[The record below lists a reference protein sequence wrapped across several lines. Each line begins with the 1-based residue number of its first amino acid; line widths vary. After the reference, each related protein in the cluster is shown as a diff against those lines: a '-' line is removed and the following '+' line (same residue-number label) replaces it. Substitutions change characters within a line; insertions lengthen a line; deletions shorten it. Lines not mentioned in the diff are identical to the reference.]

1 MSRVL
6 KQSKTITGSTSSSLW
21 TWKQVISEYFEE
33 DSSKSDYYIDS
44 NGSYIVVTSY
54 LGRGSSGS
62 YFGGT
67 ANLNI
72 TCDGD
77 SRTSSKTFS
86 YPTNVGAYDWVETKS
101 ETFYVKHESDGK
113 KTISVSSS
121 MSTSDFTPNSASAS
135 GDIELTTI
143 PRASE
148 VACSSPYIG
157 DNAIISID
165 KKSSAFTNT
174 VTYKIGTL
182 TGTVATKTS
191 STTLQLNTSAI
202 ADQIYALI
210 PNDKEIQGTIYC
222 TTYNGSTQIGDTK
235 STPFNLYAKES
246 ACKPDVSATIVD
258 TNTSVTN
265 ITDKFI
271 KYISKPK
278 VTINATA
285 KKSARITNYSI
296 NLNDG
301 QTSNLQENTFDTI
314 GSNKVTVSVTD
325 SRKYTNSKDYPLD
338 MIDYIKLHI
347 DTISITRPEGTSNE
361 AILNCNGAYFNGS
374 FTNTVSNTLSAS
386 FKYRKSGA
394 TEWTDGGSITPTIE
408 NNTFKFTDL
417 SLGDLFDYN
426 EEYQF
431 KIILQDKFMTV
442 GDSDSDIIT
451 LPKGQEVMAIGEDGG
466 WLYGKW
472 NLNDKDLDEYLNK
485 KEMTVLSGT
494 GNKWRR
500 ICNIKFTAHNQG
512 EFVRL
517 KIYIGDGNNG
527 EPSQNAYIDLFGQLG
542 WTGSF
547 GGRMGVTAELHPFYT
562 GFTISNTHVKVIA
575 NSNIDY
581 DVWFKT
587 DNSYYCRPNVV
598 GSDSNNVTLDY
609 SNLSQDD
616 EPTGTECNLSYK
628 TYQPSILGKMIRLE
642 RSSEQSLTAQTETII
657 SWQTEKTNN
666 TNGLLTKDGNY
677 VKIGKEVNYVLVN
690 AQYQVKSFG
699 DIYIYIGVLK
709 ANGETSH
716 ISNLYQNGQSIQVT
730 QPVSVE
736 EGDKIYISA
745 YSAES
750 NIILTYGGWC
760 NFNVTIL
767 G

>member
-44 NGSYIVVTSY
+44 NSSYIVVTSY

-77 SRTSSKTFS
+77 SRTSAKTFS
-86 YPTNVGAYDWVETKS
+86 YPTNVGAYDWVEAKS

-210 PNDKEIQGTIYC
+210 PNDKEAQGTIYC

-235 STPFNLYAKES
+235 STTFNLYAKES
-246 ACKPDVSATIVD
+246 VCKPSVRATIID
-258 TNTSVTN
+258 NNTAVTK
-265 ITDKFI
+265 ITGSNNKFI
-271 KYISKPK
+271 KYISKP
-278 VTINATA
+278 TINVLAEP
-285 KKSARITNYSI
+285 KKSASINNFSI

-301 QTSNLQENTFDTI
+301 QTASSSTSSGKVGAEVFYQKQFNTI
-314 GSNKVTVSVTD
+314 GSNKVTVSATD
-325 SRKYTNSKDYPLD
+325 SRGYSNSKDYTLD

-347 DTISITRPEGTSNE
+347 NTISITRPEGTSNE

-374 FTNTVSNTLSAS
+374 FTDEVSNTLTAT
-386 FKYRKSGA
+386 FKYRLSGT

-408 NNTFKFTDL
+408 NNTFKFTNL
-417 SLGDLFDYN
+417 SLGELFDYN

-442 GDSDSDIIT
+442 GDLDSDIIT
-451 LPKGQEVMAIGEDGG
+451 LPKGQEVIAIGEDGG
-466 WLYGKW
+466 WLYGNW
-472 NLNDKDLDEYLNK
+472 YLNDIEIDVEVVDE
-485 KEMTVLSGT
+485 
-494 GNKWRR
+494 W
-500 ICNIKFTAHNQG
+500 
-512 EFVRL
+512 
-517 KIYIGDGNNG
+517 
-527 EPSQNAYIDLFGQLG
+527 
-542 WTGSF
+542 
-547 GGRMGVTAELHPFYT
+547 
-562 GFTISNTHVKVIA
+562 
-575 NSNIDY
+575 
-581 DVWFKT
+581 
-587 DNSYYCRPNVV
+587 
-598 GSDSNNVTLDY
+598 
-609 SNLSQDD
+609 
-616 EPTGTECNLSYK
+616 
-628 TYQPSILGKMIRLE
+628 
-642 RSSEQSLTAQTETII
+642 
-657 SWQTEKTNN
+657 
-666 TNGLLTKDGNY
+666 
-677 VKIGKEVNYVLVN
+677 
-690 AQYQVKSFG
+690 
-699 DIYIYIGVLK
+699 
-709 ANGETSH
+709 
-716 ISNLYQNGQSIQVT
+716 
-730 QPVSVE
+730 
-736 EGDKIYISA
+736 
-745 YSAES
+745 
-750 NIILTYGGWC
+750 
-760 NFNVTIL
+760 
-767 G
+767 